1 MKRTTTA
8 VLALAATAALALTGC
23 TNASESESG
32 SASGSATSAIPDPY
46 DTSGIQKQDD
56 IASVLPES
64 VSSDGVLTVAAA
76 TDYAPAEFRN
86 ASGDPV
92 GYDVDL
98 SAAIAAV
105 LGLTSTV
112 EHAEFDSII
121 PAVGTKFDLGVS
133 SFTITA
139 EREKSVTMVS
149 YINVGSQFNAPAG
162 NPDDLDV
169 SDTLNLCGLSVGVQT
184 GTAQETAMAEYDT
197 ACTDAGKDGIDVKS
211 YTTQSDAMTA
221 LAGGT
226 LDATFSDSTVAGYA
240 QIQTGGAVETTG
252 EVLDAAPQGIV
263 VAKGDDATAQAIQQA
278 IQYLMDSGTWNEI
291 LETWGVDTS
300 QALTTAEINPQV

>member
-112 EHAEFDSII
+112 EHAEVDSII

-149 YINVGSQFNAPAG
+149 YINVGSQFNVPAG

-252 EVLDAAPQGIV
+252 KVVDAAPQGIV
-263 VAKGDDATAQAIQQA
+263 VAKDD
-278 IQYLMDSGTWNEI
+278 
-291 LETWGVDTS
+291 
-300 QALTTAEINPQV
+300 

>member
-149 YINVGSQFNAPAG
+149 YINVGSQFNVPAG

-252 EVLDAAPQGIV
+252 KVVDAAPQGIV
-263 VAKGDDATAQAIQQA
+263 VAKDDEATAQAVQQA
-278 IQYLMDSGTWNEI
+278 VQFLMDSGEWDKI
-291 LETWGVDTS
+291 LEHWGVDSS
-300 QALTTAEINPQV
+300 QALKTAEINPQV

>member
-1 MKRTTTA
+1 M
-8 VLALAATAALALTGC
+8 
-23 TNASESESG
+23 
-32 SASGSATSAIPDPY
+32 
-46 DTSGIQKQDD
+46 
-56 IASVLPES
+56 
-64 VSSDGVLTVAAA
+64 
-76 TDYAPAEFRN
+76 
-86 ASGDPV
+86 

-149 YINVGSQFNAPAG
+149 YINVGSQFNVPAG

-252 EVLDAAPQGIV
+252 KVVDAAPQGIV
-263 VAKGDDATAQAIQQA
+263 VAKDDEATAQAVQQA
-278 IQYLMDSGTWNEI
+278 VQFLMDSGEWDKI
-291 LETWGVDTS
+291 LEHWGVDSS
-300 QALTTAEINPQV
+300 QALKTAEINPQV